1 MCGITGIINLDNLA
15 SESLSNICLQMT
27 NSMFHRGPDD
37 VGVWSDT
44 RGLVALGHRRLS
56 ILDLSPEGHQPM
68 LSSTGRYV
76 ISYNGEVYNYIDIR
90 KRLEEQGQAPTFGGH
105 SDTEVMLAAIEA
117 WGLEKA
123 VSEFNGIFAF
133 AIWDQEENKL
143 SLVRDRVGVKPL
155 YYGWAGKSFVFG
167 SELKPLR
174 QHPHFDNRVDR
185 RALALYF
192 RHNYIPAPYSIYE
205 KVFKLQPGEILTI
218 GSDASHL
225 DRLSPLQSKIYW
237 SAQKIWSRGTLNLW
251 QGDEREAVD
260 SLETVLAE
268 AVKSQMISDV
278 PLGAFLSGGIDSS
291 IVTALMQSSSS
302 QPVKTFSIGFHE
314 AGYNEAVY
322 AKNIA
327 DYLGANHTELY
338 VTDDEA
344 LDVIPLLPSIYDE
357 PFADVS
363 QIPTYLVSK
372 LAREQVTVSLSGDA
386 GDELFNGYSRYIA
399 VERLWRLI
407 NFQPKFLKQ
416 LVGILVRQLP
426 VRALDVFAYPFSAIL
441 KALGYQHDKIGDRL
455 KKYADLF
462 SPSSSIELYRTYLSY
477 FSSSENPVLN
487 AKEPSTVFSKNID
500 ANNSFDYFQ
509 LMALID
515 ILTYLPD
522 CILVKVD
529 RASMAVALEARVPFL
544 DHRVVEFASA
554 VPTNMKI
561 RNGSGKWIL
570 KKILKKYIPLE
581 LTERPKMGFAVPVG
595 EWLRG
600 PLKSWCQ
607 DLLNQNEISDE
618 RVLDANII
626 QRLWKEHLSR
636 EWDRSE
642 QLWGILIFRSWLIEA
657 KGSF

>member
-1 MCGITGIINLDNLA
+1 MCGIAGIINLDTFTV
-15 SESLSNICLQMT
+15 ESLRNICLQMT
-27 NSMFHRGPDD
+27 NSLLHRGPDD
-37 VGVWSDT
+37 VGVWTDT

-76 ISYNGEVYNYIDIR
+76 ISYNGEVYNYINIR
-90 KRLEEQGQAPTFGGH
+90 KRLEERRQAPIFGGH
-105 SDTEVMLAAIEA
+105 SDTEVILAAIEA

-123 VSEFNGIFAF
+123 VQEFNGIFAF
-133 AIWDQEENKL
+133 AIWDQKESRL

-167 SELKPLR
+167 SELKSLR

-185 RALALYF
+185 KALALYF

-218 GSDASHL
+218 GSDTRRL
-225 DRLSPLQSKIYW
+225 DRLSPLQSKTYW
-237 SAQKIWSRGTLNLW
+237 SAQEVWHSGALNSW
-251 QGDEREAVD
+251 QGDERTAVD
-260 SLETVLAE
+260 SLETILGD

-314 AGYNEAVY
+314 AGYNEAVF

-338 VTDDEA
+338 VTDEEA
-344 LDVIPLLPSIYDE
+344 RDVIPLLPSIYDE
-357 PFADVS
+357 PFADAS

-399 VERLWRLI
+399 VERLWRI
-407 NFQPKFLKQ
+407 VNAQPRILKQ
-416 LVGILVRQLP
+416 LFSILIRQLP
-426 VRALDVFAYPFSAIL
+426 VKTLDVLAYPMNTIFKSL
-441 KALGYQHDKIGDRL
+441 EYHDRKIGNRL
-455 KKYADLF
+455 KKYAGLF
-462 SPSSSIELYRTYLSY
+462 SQSSRMENYRTYISY
-477 FSSSENPVLN
+477 SFSSENPVLGG
-487 AKEPSTVFSKNID
+487 KEPTTVFSKNID
-500 ANNSFDYFQ
+500 ANNSLDYFQ
-509 LMALID
+509 LMALLD

-522 CILVKVD
+522 DILVKVD

-561 RNGSGKWIL
+561 RAGSGKWIL
-570 KKILKKYIPLE
+570 KEILKKYIPLK

-600 PLKSWCQ
+600 PLKNWCQ

-618 RVLDANII
+618 CVLDANII

-636 EWDRSE
+636 EWDRSP
-642 QLWGILIFRSWLIEA
+642 QLWGILMFRSWLTET
-657 KGSF
+657 KGAL